1 MAPVTKRKHVTLTL
15 KQKLEILE
23 KLDKGQSAT
32 SLALEYGCGRQTISD
47 FKNKKEKLRD
57 FAKKHL
63 PVDVKNAKLAVSKVM
78 KLGKHN
84 ALDEATYKWYNQ
96 TKSTGLPVRGV
107 DIQDA
112 ATKLAREMGIQD
124 FTASGG
130 WLWRF
135 RRRHAM
141 GNRKSCGET
150 ASADHES
157 VGQFQE
163 MVKKLINDEGLLL
176 SQIYNFDET
185 GLFWRALPTN
195 TQAHIH
201 CKSQGGRKLDKSRVS
216 ILLGANAD
224 GSHKVKPVIVGKSAR
239 PRVLKDC
246 INQLPCHYYAAPNA
260 WFNAQTFVNVFRKI
274 IVPAIERF
282 QVEELK
288 LTHDRVR
295 AVVLLDNAPAHPHG
309 DELVALGGRIR
320 CIFLPPNTTSL
331 IQPMDQSVI
340 QATKM
345 RYKRI
350 FLKDVLEVIE
360 TEEDKVEDRRG
371 MRTLA
376 NLKAYNLKSAIF
388 NFATAWKNISATTLA
403 NAWKPLLRGEEEI
416 EDFTGFEVADF
427 RKDLQNA
434 GEIGPSE
441 DDVEEWLARDEGD
454 PGYELLSPAEI
465 AASVMHQ
472 EEEEEDIDSDEAEVA
487 PNISLADARK
497 AADTLMAFVDQ
508 RSRDLSHLDTT
519 IRELRSYIITNQYQS
534 FKQRKI
540 DSFFQPRTPSS
551 RASSPFHSPS
561 PSRTPTPT
569 PSTSGTTTF
578 RPMFSSGGVSD
589 SESE

>member
-1 MAPVTKRKHVTLTL
+1 MAPVNKRKHVTLSL

-23 KLDKGQSAT
+23 KLEKGQSAT

-63 PVDVKNAKLAVSKVM
+63 PVDVKTTKFAVSKVM
-78 KLGKHN
+78 KLGKHQE
-84 ALDEATYKWYNQ
+84 LDEATYKWYNQ

-107 DIQDA
+107 DLQDA
-112 ATKLAREMGIQD
+112 AMKLANEMGIKD
-124 FTASGG
+124 FTASSG

-141 GNRKSCGET
+141 GDRKCSGESS
-150 ASADHES
+150 SADHAS
-157 VGQFQE
+157 VSAFCD
-163 MVKKLINDEGLLL
+163 MINKLIRDEGLLL
-176 SQIYNFDET
+176 SQVYNFDET
-185 GLFWRALPTN
+185 GLFWRGLPTN

-201 CKSQGGRKLDKSRVS
+201 SKSQGGRKLDKSRVS

-224 GSHKVKPVIVGKSAR
+224 GSHKVKPVVVGKSAR

-246 INQLPCHYYAAPNA
+246 MNQLPCHYFSGPNA
-260 WFNAQTFVNVFRKI
+260 WFNAALFVQVFRRV

-309 DELVALGGRIR
+309 QELVALGGRIR
-320 CIFLPPNTTSL
+320 CVFLPPNTTSL

-360 TEEDKVEDRRG
+360 TEEDAVEDRRG

-388 NFATAWKNISATTLA
+388 NFATAWKNISAATLA
-403 NAWKPLLRGEEEI
+403 NAWKPLLRGEEEL
-416 EDFTGFEVADF
+416 EDFTGFDVADI
-427 RKDLQNA
+427 RKDLQDA
-434 GEIGPSE
+434 GETGPTE

-454 PGYELLSPAEI
+454 PGYELLSQAEI
-465 AASVMHQ
+465 AASVMQ
-472 EEEEEDIDSDEAEVA
+472 KNDEEEEDVDSDEAEVSSD
-487 PNISLADARK
+487 ISLAEARK
-497 AADTLMAFVDQ
+497 AADTLMAFIDQ
-508 RSRDLSHLDTT
+508 HSKDLSFLDTS
-519 IRELRSYIITNQYQS
+519 IRQLRSYIITNQYQS

-551 RASSPFHSPS
+551 RSVSPITSPAAPS
-561 PSRTPTPT
+561 PA
-569 PSTSGTTTF
+569 PSTSSGTTTF
-578 RPMFSSGGVSD
+578 RPLFTGALSEQD
-589 SESE
+589 SE